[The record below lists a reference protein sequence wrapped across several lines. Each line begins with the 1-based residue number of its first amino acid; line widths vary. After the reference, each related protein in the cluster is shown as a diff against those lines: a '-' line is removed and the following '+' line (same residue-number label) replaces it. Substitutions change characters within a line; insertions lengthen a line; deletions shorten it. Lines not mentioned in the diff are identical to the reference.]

1 MNDTKKSFYYQKLKI
16 NLNKEVYEPAE
27 DTFLLLESIN
37 IKPNDEVLEIG
48 TGSGII
54 ALSCAMK
61 GANVI
66 CSDIN
71 PYAIEITK
79 QNYNENKH
87 LLKGSFEIR
96 QGNLFSVIKSDEKF
110 DIIIFNPPYLPTKKD
125 EKIGGNEWLDIAV
138 NGGKTG
144 LKNTNNFLKQLPNYL
159 KNNAKA
165 YFIYSSLSDKSLMI
179 TFLKNFESK
188 IVKSMSFT
196 DETLHVY
203 MLKLKNIDMF

>member
-1 MNDTKKSFYYQKLKI
+1 MNDNKKSFHYQKLKI

-71 PYAIEITK
+71 PYAIKITK

-96 QGNLFSVIKSDEKF
+96 QGNLFSVIKSNEKF
-110 DIIIFNPPYLPTKKD
+110 DVIIYNPPYLPTKKD
-125 EKIGGNEWLDIAV
+125 EKIRGNKWFDIAV

-159 KNNAKA
+159 RKNAKA
-165 YFIYSSLSDKSLMI
+165 YFIFSSLSDESLMI
-179 TFLKNFESK
+179 DYLKKFDSK
-188 IVKSMSFT
+188 IVKSIGFT

-203 MLKLKNIDMF
+203 MLKVKK

>member
-1 MNDTKKSFYYQKLKI
+1 MNDNKKYFHYQKLKI
-16 NLNKEVYEPAE
+16 NLNSEVYEPAE

-61 GANVI
+61 GANVL

-71 PYAIEITK
+71 PYAIETTK

-87 LLKGSFEIR
+87 LLKGSLEIR
-96 QGNLFSVIKSDEKF
+96 QGNLFSVIKTNEKF
-110 DIIIFNPPYLPTKKD
+110 DVIIFNPPYLPTKKD
-125 EKIGGNEWLDIAV
+125 EKIGGNKWFDISV

-165 YFIYSSLSDKSLMI
+165 YFIYSSLSDKSLM
-179 TFLKNFESK
+179 TPFLKKFEFR
-188 IVKSMSFT
+188 IIKSMSFT

-203 MLKLKNIDMF
+203 LLKVKK